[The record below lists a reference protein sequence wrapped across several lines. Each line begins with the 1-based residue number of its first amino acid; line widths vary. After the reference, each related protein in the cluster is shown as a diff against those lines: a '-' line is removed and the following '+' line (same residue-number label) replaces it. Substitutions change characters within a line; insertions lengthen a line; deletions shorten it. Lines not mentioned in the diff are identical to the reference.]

1 MTLLSKPLL
10 KYILV
15 GLVGFAFGVAT
26 NFLPFGKKVVEEL
39 AIVPG
44 EGEERIAIFENF
56 IVKDTK
62 KALGFFDRQGN
73 EILII
78 EKE

>member
-1 MTLLSKPLL
+1 MALPSKPLL

-44 EGEERIAIFENF
+44 KGEERIAIFENF
-56 IVKDTK
+56 MVKDTK

-78 EKE
+78 EKD

>member
-1 MTLLSKPLL
+1 MALPSKPLL

-15 GLVGFAFGVAT
+15 GLVGFALGLATDFLSFGVREAGEVA
-26 NFLPFGKKVVEEL
+26 LM
-39 AIVPG
+39 PG
-44 EGEERIAIFENF
+44 EGEERIATFENF

-78 EKE
+78 EKD

>member
-1 MTLLSKPLL
+1 MALPSKPIL

-15 GLVGFAFGVAT
+15 GLVAFALGLAT

-44 EGEERIAIFENF
+44 KGEERIAIFENF

-62 KALGFFDRQGN
+62 KELMFFDRMGN

-78 EKE
+78 EKK